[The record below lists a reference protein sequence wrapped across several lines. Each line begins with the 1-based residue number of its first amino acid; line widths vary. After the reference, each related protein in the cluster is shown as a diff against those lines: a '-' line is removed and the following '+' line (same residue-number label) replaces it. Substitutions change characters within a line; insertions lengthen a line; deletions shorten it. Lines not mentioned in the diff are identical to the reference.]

1 MRLLACDS
9 GVEHSVQVF
18 LGFDKDGKIQMRTN
32 EKFVDEVNAR
42 FEKDDILLLMCR
54 SGGRS
59 AAAVNELATAGFM
72 RVYTI

>member
-1 MRLLACDS
+1 
-9 GVEHSVQVF
+9 
-18 LGFDKDGKIQMRTN
+18 MRTN